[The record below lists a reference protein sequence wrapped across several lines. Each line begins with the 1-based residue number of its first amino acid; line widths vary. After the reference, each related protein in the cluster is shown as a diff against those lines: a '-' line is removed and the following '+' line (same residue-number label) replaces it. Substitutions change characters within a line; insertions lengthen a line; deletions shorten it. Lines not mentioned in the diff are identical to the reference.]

1 MAKIIVGDLI
11 CMYRR
16 KKKGMGIIL
25 EQTDDIIESAGI
37 DVTFENVHE
46 ELIRMEKS
54 HQERTKY
61 KQSLRDRAKRPD
73 LISTCLLYN
82 GHAWARKPK
91 KAFARIRWFDR
102 PSLYE
107 TNQVSIDEEWCP
119 LDWLK
124 KL

>member
-25 EQTDDIIESAGI
+25 EQTDDIIESAGV
-37 DVTFENVHE
+37 DVTFEEVHA
-46 ELIRMEKS
+46 ELTRINFYN
-54 HQERTKY
+54 ERTRY
-61 KQSLRDRAKRPD
+61 RQSLRDRAKRPE
-73 LISTCLLYN
+73 LIITCLLYN

-91 KAFARIRWFDR
+91 KAFARIRWFSR

-107 TNQVSIDEEWCP
+107 SNQVSLDEEWCP
-119 LDWLK
+119 VDWLK